1 MFNEVQPEIQGCGGG
16 PRKRAPTKS
25 FSNNN
30 GIYTMHSQVSCI
42 YSSLLSL
49 LPLQDRSQK
58 HQLAFWGLLPLPE
71 AKAKGG
77 EAAFV
82 PAGSRKTPPC
92 LCSRDQ
98 EADTSLGHSTYT
110 SSALGQSKARFWTT
124 WKLLQEINPWRGLPA
139 AAESWLLIH
148 TCLPNLIGA
157 QPLWQK
163 LNLAKP
169 YLKGVGEI

>member
-58 HQLAFWGLLPLPE
+58 HQLAFWGAATSARSKSERWGGCLCACWLQEDTPLSVLQGPRGRHFTGSLHIHQLCTGTIQGQVLNNL
-71 AKAKGG
+71 KA
-77 EAAFV
+77 AARNKSLTGL
-82 PAGSRKTPPC
+82 AGCSRK
-92 LCSRDQ
+92 L
-98 EADTSLGHSTYT
+98 TSDSHLSSKSHRST
-110 SSALGQSKARFWTT
+110 TT
-124 WKLLQEINPWRGLPA
+124 L
-139 AAESWLLIH
+139 AETKFS
-148 TCLPNLIGA
+148 
-157 QPLWQK
+157 
-163 LNLAKP
+163 
-169 YLKGVGEI
+169 